1 MSIPSRI
8 PEEALELAKRISRLT
23 SESEPEAIIVSLRE
37 RLDRLEATR
46 RRRTELEVLQATWRT
61 LPVLEARFDEN
72 DLYGADGLP
81 R

>member
-8 PEEALELAKRISRLT
+8 PEEALELAQRISRLT

-46 RRRTELEVLQATWRT
+46 RRRTELEVLQARWRT